1 MSLGENG
8 RGSLVQIFGVWLVL
22 INKTCVVIFIIYL
35 TSVVIFVNVPKKT
48 LLKHRG
54 SRFVE

>member
-22 INKTCVVIFIIYL
+22 INKTCVVIFVIYL
-35 TSVVIFVNVPKKT
+35 TSVVIFVNVPKINT
-48 LLKHRG
+48 
-54 SRFVE
+54 FEI